1 MEDDVA
7 AENREA
13 CIGCGLC
20 VSTCPME
27 RISLIRKTADEA
39 SPIFADDAEL
49 LRTLA
54 RDKNKEYPFQ

>member
-1 MEDDVA
+1 ME
-7 AENREA
+7 
-13 CIGCGLC
+13 C
-20 VSTCPME
+20 
-27 RISLIRKTADEA
+27 ISLIRKTADEA